1 MKEVR
6 QKIIDA
12 FNFRF
17 ACKEFDESRKIPK
30 EDFDFILETA
40 RLSPS
45 SFGFEPWKFLIVQNH
60 EIREKL
66 KEFSW
71 GAQKQLKTSS
81 HFVIILARKAVDT
94 KAGSDY
100 VVNVMKE
107 IQKLPDDIIK
117 MKSQFFKDF
126 QEKDFDLTDD
136 RKLFD
141 WASKQTYIP
150 FTNMMTSAAQV
161 GIDSCPIEGFS
172 RENIE
177 KILVEEGILN
187 NKHFGVAAMVAFGYR
202 KENPTKPKT
211 RGDIN
216 KVTKW
221 VE

>member
-1 MKEVR
+1 MKEVK

-45 SFGFEPWKFLIVQNH
+45 SFGFEPWKFLIVQNE

-100 VVNVMKE
+100 IVNVMKE

-141 WASKQTYIP
+141 WASKQAYIP
-150 FTNMMTSAAQV
+150 FANMMTSAAQI

-177 KILVEEGILN
+177 KILVEEEILD

-202 KENPTKPKT
+202 KENPNKPKT